1 LPLERAFLEIE
12 NIHSGWF
19 MNKMTMI
26 KKQLTLYFS
35 RFNNTKGDSVLIKK
49 TIRYRF
55 GEKLRS
61 IRERK
66 GLTLKEVAE
75 MVSVSE
81 SLVSQIER
89 NKVSPSMDILLTI
102 ADSLD
107 IDFEYLFRD
116 YKRNKQVEIVRAGE
130 GDRIVQ
136 PGVIFHQ
143 LSMMPELDEDH
154 AVEAFLLEVFPGN
167 EKGDRVYGHTGK
179 ELGILLEGEGEL
191 IYGTSRYQ
199 LHAGDSVSFS
209 SDNPHILRNTGKK
222 ILRAIWVISPP
233 RKLFLK

>member
-1 LPLERAFLEIE
+1 
-12 NIHSGWF
+12 
-19 MNKMTMI
+19 M
-26 KKQLTLYFS
+26 
-35 RFNNTKGDSVLIKK
+35 IKK

-55 GEKLRS
+55 GEKLRR

-89 NKVSPSMDILLTI
+89 NKVSPSMDILLTL

-107 IDFEYLFRD
+107 IDFEYLFKD
-116 YKRNKQVEIVRAGE
+116 YKRNKQVDIVRAGE

-136 PGVIFHQ
+136 PGVVFHQ
-143 LSMMPELDEDH
+143 LSMMPELDEAH
-154 AVEAFLLEVFPGN
+154 TVEAFLLEVSPGN
-167 EKGDRVYGHTGK
+167 EKGDRVYGHAGK

-191 IYGTSRYQ
+191 IYGTSRYR
-199 LHAGDSVSFS
+199 LHAGDSISFS

-222 ILRAIWVISPP
+222 MLRAIWVISPP

>member
-1 LPLERAFLEIE
+1 
-12 NIHSGWF
+12 
-19 MNKMTMI
+19 MI
-26 KKQLTLYFS
+26 KKQLTFYLSHFK
-35 RFNNTKGDSVLIKK
+35 NTKGDSVLIKK

-143 LSMMPELDEDH
+143 LSMMPELDEEH
-154 AVEAFLLEVFPGN
+154 AVEAFLLEVSPGN
-167 EKGDRVYGHTGK
+167 EKGDRVYGHAGK

-191 IYGTSRYQ
+191 IYGTNCYQ
-199 LHAGDSVSFS
+199 LHAGDSISFS

-222 ILRAIWVISPP
+222 TLRAIWVISPP